1 MLPLHEFEVPE
12 MLRVI
17 HAFDVKPGI
26 VESSFIEW
34 LDSRLDEATKR
45 FGCLERKTWLFVD
58 GIHGDYDRGKPER
71 RPKYLNEAFW
81 PDQEHADRFRQWLMS
96 AEGAEFRQRWFSSVT
111 NHTVLRYVEAS
122 FTGPVTDD

>member
-1 MLPLHEFEVPE
+1 

-45 FGCLERKTWLFVD
+45 FGCMERKTWLFVD
-58 GIHGDYDRGKPER
+58 GIHGDYERGKPER

-96 AEGAEFRQRWFSSVT
+96 PEGKEFRQRWFGSVV
-111 NHTVLRYVEAS
+111 NHTVLRYVETSVAS
-122 FTGPVTDD
+122 PVTDD

>member
-1 MLPLHEFEVPE
+1 

-58 GIHGDYDRGKPER
+58 GIHGDYDRGKAER

-81 PDQEHADRFRQWLMS
+81 PDQQHADQFRQWLMS
-96 AEGAEFRQRWFSSVT
+96 PAGADFRKRWFTSVT

-122 FTGPVTDD
+122 FTSPVTDD